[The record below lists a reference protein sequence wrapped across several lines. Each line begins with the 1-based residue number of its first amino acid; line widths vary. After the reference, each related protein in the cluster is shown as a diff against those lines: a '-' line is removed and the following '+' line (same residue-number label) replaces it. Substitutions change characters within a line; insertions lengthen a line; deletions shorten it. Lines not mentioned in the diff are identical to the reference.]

1 MRAAQGHGYAAI
13 KKETKQKSVTKI
25 KYKHTPAHTHTHQ
38 PPPPSPR
45 LLTQLA
51 QEAVRQQQQQQ
62 KQQQQKSA
70 LGMHKKR
77 VKRQPIYFLTNSSSR
92 QSCHHLPHP
101 LDITTDTLGAHAS
114 CDLMLPLLLLLLVVV
129 D

>member
-25 KYKHTPAHTHTHQ
+25 KYKHTHTLPHIHTHS
-38 PPPPSPR
+38 SPR

-51 QEAVRQQQQQQ
+51 QEAVRQQQ
-62 KQQQQKSA
+62 QQQQKSA

-101 LDITTDTLGAHAS
+101 LAITTDTLGAHAS
-114 CDLMLPLLLLLLVVV
+114 CDLMLPLPLLLLLLVVV